1 MPSAPLAA
9 AAPAAPTLFPGLA
22 GDRRAEDRRA
32 SVNRLRDAD
41 APVHR
46 WYRFVLSFPAHLVRR
61 YLDEFGAGP
70 GTVALDPFC
79 GTGTTLVE
87 CRKRGVS
94 AVGLEAMPMARFASR
109 VKTDWTPAP
118 EGLLRHAERVAVRA
132 RHLGERRNGRELR
145 RLPEAARRLLIR
157 DSISPRPLDRALALR
172 EAILEASDES
182 DAAAE
187 PGASPSGNAF
197 TAHERLALAKTL
209 VHDAGNLHFGPEVG
223 VRGSREDAPVVDAWL
238 GRVAETAAD
247 LDEVAGLG
255 NGAGA
260 SVHHADARDP
270 SCLEAESVDCVI
282 TSPPYPN
289 EKDYSR
295 TTRLETVVLGFAGDL
310 AELRGQKQGLVRS
323 NTRSVYRADDDHR
336 FVEQDE
342 EVQRLARLIEE
353 RRAELGKTSGF
364 ERNYHRVTLLY
375 FGGMARHFAALRRVL
390 RPGAQLAYV
399 VGDQASYF
407 RILIRTGEI
416 LARLAESLGYELV
429 RTDLFRT
436 RPATA
441 TGDDL
446 REEVVVL
453 RWPGPDPIRFE
464 STRMTTRN
472 EP

>member
-1 MPSAPLAA
+1 MPAA
-9 AAPAAPTLFPGLA
+9 FPAVVAPAPAPTLFPGVTEA
-22 GDRRAEDRRA
+22 AAEDRRA
-32 SVNRLRDAD
+32 RVNRLRDAD

-109 VKTDWTPAP
+109 VKTDWTPPP

-132 RHLGERRNGRELR
+132 KRLGERGNGRDLR
-145 RLPEAARRLLIR
+145 QLPEAARRLLIR

-172 EAILEASDES
+172 EAIHEASEKS
-182 DAAAE
+182 RE
-187 PGASPSGNAF
+187 SPSGNGF

-223 VRGSREDAPVVDAWL
+223 VRGSKADAPVVDAWL
-238 GRVAETAAD
+238 GRIAEIAAD
-247 LDEVAGLG
+247 LGEVAGLG

-260 SVHHADARDP
+260 AVHHADARDP
-270 SCLEAESVDCVI
+270 SCLETESVDCVI

-336 FVEQDE
+336 FVEHDG
-342 EVQRLARLIEE
+342 EVQRIARIIEE

-416 LARLAESLGYELV
+416 LGRLAESLGYEVV

-436 RPATA
+436 RLATA
-441 TGDDL
+441 TREQL

-453 RWPGPDPIRFE
+453 RWPGASR
-464 STRMTTRN
+464 
-472 EP
+472 

>member
-1 MPSAPLAA
+1 MPSAPLAP
-9 AAPAAPTLFPGLA
+9 AAPAATPTLFPGLA
-22 GDRRAEDRRA
+22 ADRRTEDRRA

-94 AVGLEAMPMARFASR
+94 AIGLEAMPMARFASR
-109 VKTDWTPAP
+109 VKTDWTPPP

-132 RHLGERRNGRELR
+132 KRLREQRDGRGLR
-145 RLPEAARRLLIR
+145 ELPEAARRLLIR

-172 EAILEASDES
+172 EAIVEASAES
-182 DAAAE
+182 PESGESA
-187 PGASPSGNAF
+187 SGNGCGN
-197 TAHERLALAKTL
+197 HERLALAKTL

-223 VRGSREDAPVVDAWL
+223 VRGSKEDAPVVDAWL
-238 GRVAETAAD
+238 ERVSEMAAD
-247 LDEVAGLG
+247 LSEVAGLG
-255 NGAGA
+255 NGAV
-260 SVHHADARDP
+260 STVHHADDRDP
-270 SCLEAESVDCVI
+270 SCLEADSVDCVI

-310 AELRGQKQGLVRS
+310 TELRGQKQKLVRS

-336 FVEQDE
+336 FVEHDE
-342 EVQRLARLIEE
+342 EVQRIARLIEE

-390 RPGAQLAYV
+390 RPGAKLAYV

-416 LARLAESLGYELV
+416 LGRLAESLGYELI

-453 RWPGPDPIRFE
+453 RWPGGEPDRAE
-464 STRMTTRN
+464 
-472 EP
+472 

>member
-1 MPSAPLAA
+1 MTPVPSASPAA
-9 AAPAAPTLFPGLA
+9 VAPAPTLFPGMT
-22 GDRRAEDRRA
+22 GGPAEDRRA

-61 YLDEFGAGP
+61 YLNEFGAGP

-94 AVGLEAMPMARFASR
+94 AIGLEAMPMARFAST
-109 VKTDWTPAP
+109 VKTDWTPPA

-132 RHLGERRNGRELR
+132 KHLGERGDSRDLR

-157 DSISPRPLDRALALR
+157 DSISPRPLHRALALR
-172 EAILEASDES
+172 EAILEESAES
-182 DAAAE
+182 DAANAAAA
-187 PGASPSGNAF
+187 PGEAASGNGF

-223 VRGSREDAPVVDAWL
+223 VRGFREDAPVVDAWL
-238 GRVAETAAD
+238 DRVGEMAAD
-247 LDEVAGLG
+247 LGKVAELG
-255 NGAGA
+255 NGAVA
-260 SVHHADARDP
+260 AVHHADARDP
-270 SCLEAESVDCVI
+270 SCLEADSVDCVI

-310 AELRGQKQGLVRS
+310 AELRGQKKRLVRS
-323 NTRSVYRADDDHR
+323 NTRSVYRADEDHR
-336 FVEQDE
+336 FVEHDD
-342 EVQRLARLIEE
+342 EVQRIARLIEE

-364 ERNYHRVTLLY
+364 ERNYHRVTLLC

-390 RPGAQLAYV
+390 RPGAKLAYV

-416 LARLAESLGYELV
+416 LGRLAESLGYELV

-453 RWPGPDPIRFE
+453 RWPGGEPDRAA
-464 STRMTTRN
+464 
-472 EP
+472 

>member
-1 MPSAPLAA
+1 MPTAAVAPA
-9 AAPAAPTLFPGLA
+9 AAPTLFPGLGGA
-22 GDRRAEDRRA
+22 PAEDRRA
-32 SVNRLRDAD
+32 VVNRLLDRD

-94 AVGLEAMPMARFASR
+94 AVGLEAMPMARFAST
-109 VKTDWTPAP
+109 VKTDWTPPAR
-118 EGLLRHAERVAVRA
+118 GLLRHAERVAVRA
-132 RHLGERRNGRELR
+132 KQLGERRNGRDLR
-145 RLPEAARRLLIR
+145 QLPEAARRLLIR
-157 DSISPRPLDRALALR
+157 NSISPRPLDRALALR
-172 EAILEASDES
+172 EAIHEES
-182 DAAAE
+182 AD
-187 PGASPSGNAF
+187 GNGFSG
-197 TAHERLALAKTL
+197 HERLALAKTL

-223 VRGSREDAPVVDAWL
+223 VRGVKDDAPVVDAWL
-238 GRVAETAAD
+238 ARVGETAQD
-247 LDEVAGLG
+247 LGEVAGVG
-255 NGAGA
+255 NGAV
-260 SVHHADARDP
+260 STVHRADARDP
-270 SCLEAESVDCVI
+270 SCLEADSVDCVI

-310 AELRGQKQGLVRS
+310 GELRGQKQTLVRS

-336 FVEQDE
+336 FVEGNE
-342 EVQRLARLIEE
+342 EVQRIARLIEE
-353 RRAELGKTSGF
+353 RRSELGKTSGF

-375 FGGMARHFAALRRVL
+375 FGGMARHFAALRRAL
-390 RPGAQLAYV
+390 RPGAKLAYV

-416 LARLAESLGYELV
+416 LGRLAESLGYEVL

-441 TGDDL
+441 TGDLL
-446 REEVVVL
+446 REEVLVL
-453 RWPGPDPIRFE
+453 RWPGHEPYQEPNDEPN
-464 STRMTTRN
+464 N
-472 EP
+472 EPGNEADEP

>member
-1 MPSAPLAA
+1 MPSAPLPAVAPA
-9 AAPAAPTLFPGLA
+9 AAPSLFPGLA
-22 GDRRAEDRRA
+22 EEPRAEDRRA

-61 YLDEFGAGP
+61 YLDEFAAGP

-118 EGLLRHAERVAVRA
+118 EGLRRHAERVATRA
-132 RHLGERRNGRELR
+132 KRLGERRNGRDLR

-172 EAILEASDES
+172 EAIQEASEES
-182 DAAAE
+182 RE
-187 PGASPSGNAF
+187 SASGHGFS
-197 TAHERLALAKTL
+197 AHERLALAKTL

-223 VRGSREDAPVVDAWL
+223 VRRSKEDAPVVDAWL
-238 GRVAETAAD
+238 GRVRETAAD
-247 LDEVAGLG
+247 LDEIAGLG

-260 SVHHADARDP
+260 AVHHADARDP

-295 TTRLETVVLGFAGDL
+295 TTRLESVVLGFAGDL

-336 FVEQDE
+336 FVEHDG
-342 EVQRLARLIEE
+342 EVRRIARLIEE

-375 FGGMARHFAALRRVL
+375 FGGMARQFAALRRVL

-416 LARLAESLGYELV
+416 LGRLAESLGYEVV

-453 RWPGPDPIRFE
+453 RWPAANRI
-464 STRMTTRN
+464 
-472 EP
+472 EPNDETQ